1 MLNII
6 LFATMCV
13 FAVDQLIYG
22 RMLYGDDHW
31 VSYRMPNFVLKIITL
46 SLLCAACSLETKPVL
61 ETRPLDQCVVLL
73 HGLART
79 ASSMEDMETA
89 LREQGY
95 YVVNVDYPSRDY
107 KIEDLATTVV
117 PQSIALCNQD
127 TSGKIHFVTHSLGG
141 ILVRY
146 FLAHNTLD
154 NLGRVVMLSPPN
166 QGSEVVDAL
175 KDMPG
180 FYLINGPA
188 GQQLGTDDASIPNN
202 LPPVD
207 YEVGVITGDTTVN
220 YILSMLIPGD
230 DDGKVSIERAKV
242 HGMLDF
248 LVVHHSHPFIMEA
261 DDVITQ
267 TLTFLRDGKFDH
279 TLEQTA
285 PIDYWSD

>member
-1 MLNII
+1 
-6 LFATMCV
+6 
-13 FAVDQLIYG
+13 
-22 RMLYGDDHW
+22 
-31 VSYRMPNFVLKIITL
+31 MPNIFIKIIAL
-46 SLLCAACSLETKPVL
+46 SLLCAACSLETKPAQKP
-61 ETRPLDQCVVLL
+61 RPLDQCVVLL

-79 ASSMEDMETA
+79 ASSMEDMEAA
-89 LREQGY
+89 LKENGY
-95 YVVNVDYPSRDY
+95 YVVNVDYPSREH

-117 PQSIALCNQD
+117 PQSIAACNNH
-127 TSGKIHFVTHSLGG
+127 TVNKIHFVTHSLGG

-146 FLAHNTLD
+146 YLAHNTIN

-180 FYLINGPA
+180 FHLINGPA
-188 GQQLGTDDASIPNN
+188 GEQLGTDDASIPNN

-220 YILSMLIPGD
+220 YILSTLIPGD

-242 HGMLDF
+242 QGMLDF

-267 TLTFLRDGKFDH
+267 TLTFLREGQFDH
-279 TLEQTA
+279 TLKQPA
-285 PIDYWSD
+285 PVDYWSD

>member
-1 MLNII
+1 M
-6 LFATMCV
+6 
-13 FAVDQLIYG
+13 
-22 RMLYGDDHW
+22 
-31 VSYRMPNFVLKIITL
+31 
-46 SLLCAACSLETKPVL
+46 ETKPIL
-61 ETRPLDQCVVLL
+61 KTRSLDQCVVLL

-79 ASSMEDMETA
+79 ASSMGEMEIA
-89 LREQGY
+89 LKENGY
-95 YVVNVDYPSRDY
+95 YVVNVDYPSREH
-107 KIEDLATTVV
+107 KIEDLATTVISR
-117 PQSIALCNQD
+117 SIAACEHHRP
-127 TSGKIHFVTHSLGG
+127 SKIHFVTHSLGG

-146 FLAHNTLD
+146 YLAHNTID

-188 GQQLGTDDASIPNN
+188 GEQLGTDDASIPNN

-207 YEVGVITGDTTVN
+207 YDVGVITGDETIN

-242 HGMLDF
+242 QGMLDF
-248 LVVHHSHPFIMEA
+248 LIVHHSHPFIMEA

-279 TLEQTA
+279 TLDQTT